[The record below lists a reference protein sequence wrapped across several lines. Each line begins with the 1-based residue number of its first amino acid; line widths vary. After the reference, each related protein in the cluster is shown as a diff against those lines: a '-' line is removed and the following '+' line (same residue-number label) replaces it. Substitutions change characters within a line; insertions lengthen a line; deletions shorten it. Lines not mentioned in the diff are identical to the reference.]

1 MKIAVPTRE
10 GRVDDHFG
18 HCDHY
23 TIFTIADGAIVGTE
37 TLPAPQGCGCKS
49 GIAGVLAEMGVDIML
64 AGNMGQGAKNVLERN
79 NIRVVRGCSGGVE
92 VLVQTY
98 LRGFV
103 FDNGQGCD
111 HHNCSHH
118 E

>member
-1 MKIAVPTRE
+1 MKIAIPTRE

-23 TIFTIADGAIVGTE
+23 TIFTIEEGEVVATQ

-49 GIAGVLAEMGVDIML
+49 GIAGVLAEMGVEVML

-79 NIRVVRGCSGGVE
+79 GIRVVRGCAGNVE

-103 FDNGQGCD
+103 FDNGQACD
-111 HHNCSHH
+111 HHDCGNH
-118 E
+118 